1 MTKRARILLAVLA
14 ALAVIAV
21 LVVPGSPGP
30 GPRRESLG
38 LTEFEKR
45 LDDGQVREVKLYDRS
60 NELKGELDDGTKF
73 VVRYPG
79 EYTDELTTRIV
90 AQGLDLP
97 VASER
102 TNVWEAMLL
111 ASSHSWS

>member
-21 LVVPGSPGP
+21 LVVPRISESGP
-30 GPRRESLG
+30 HRESLG

-45 LDDGQVREVKLYDRS
+45 LDDGHVREVKLYDRS

-79 EYTDELTTRIV
+79 EYTDELTTQHRRAGARPPGRV
-90 AQGLDLP
+90 GSGP
-97 VASER
+97 TCGR
-102 TNVWEAMLL
+102 RCC
-111 ASSHSWS
+111 